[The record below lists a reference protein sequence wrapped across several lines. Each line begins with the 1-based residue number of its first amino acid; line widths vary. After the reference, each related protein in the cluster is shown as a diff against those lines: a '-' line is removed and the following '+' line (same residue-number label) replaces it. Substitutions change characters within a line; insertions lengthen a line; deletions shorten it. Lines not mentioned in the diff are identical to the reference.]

1 MGGGKLRVQDS
12 INRAASFLCGF
23 GPAGSK
29 AIERPAAACL
39 AWIGRGEERQ
49 AAGHCC
55 CKKTLPRLFASTQ
68 AHAAAHALA
77 LIGLIE
83 NKP

>member
-29 AIERPAAACL
+29 DIERPAAACL
-39 AWIGRGEERQ
+39 AWIGRGENGWRPGI
-49 AAGHCC
+49 AVA
-55 CKKTLPRLFASTQ
+55 KKHFPGFLLQRKPMPQRTRL
-68 AHAAAHALA
+68 H
-77 LIGLIE
+77 
-83 NKP
+83 